1 MLIWTARVS
10 KKTKAVV
17 AVILAGILA
26 AAVLLL
32 VGRSGGGQD
41 AAAWQLTGNADRIAY
56 LESMGWQVEEE
67 PVETLQFLLPEK
79 LEEPYLTYNEL
90 QDSQGF
96 DLSACCGK
104 QVARYTY
111 TVTNYPGRP
120 EGVQANLY
128 VCEGQP
134 VAGIS
139 SAPGQTD
146 SRTHWSIRSRTEPV
160 RNGLRAKKELP
171 HCGSSFSWLKNQAS
185 VISVTAPEPTVRPP
199 SRIAKRRPFSMA
211 MGVISSTLISTL
223 SPGMHISV
231 PSGRVMTPVTSVV
244 RK

>member
-111 TVTNYPGRP
+111 TVTNYPGAAGGCPGRTCTSARGSRWP
-120 EGVQANLY
+120 
-128 VCEGQP
+128 
-134 VAGIS
+134 GIS

-146 SRTHWSIRSRTEPV
+146 SRTHWYY
-160 RNGLRAKKELP
+160 
-171 HCGSSFSWLKNQAS
+171 
-185 VISVTAPEPTVRPP
+185 PEQD
-199 SRIAKRRPFSMA
+199 
-211 MGVISSTLISTL
+211 
-223 SPGMHISV
+223 
-231 PSGRVMTPVTSVV
+231 
-244 RK
+244 

>member
-41 AAAWQLTGNADRIAY
+41 AAAWQLTGNATASPIWSPWLA
-56 LESMGWQVEEE
+56 GEEE

-128 VCEGQP
+128 VCEGSRWP
-134 VAGIS
+134 EIS

-160 RNGLRAKKELP
+160 RNGLRAKKNCRNAAVLFL
-171 HCGSSFSWLKNQAS
+171 G
-185 VISVTAPEPTVRPP
+185 
-199 SRIAKRRPFSMA
+199 
-211 MGVISSTLISTL
+211 
-223 SPGMHISV
+223 
-231 PSGRVMTPVTSVV
+231 
-244 RK
+244 

>member
-32 VGRSGGGQD
+32 VG
-41 AAAWQLTGNADRIAY
+41 RIAY

-134 VAGIS
+134 VAGDILC
-139 SAPGQTD
+139 AGADGFQDTL
-146 SRTHWSIRSRTEPV
+146 V
-160 RNGLRAKKELP
+160 Y
-171 HCGSSFSWLKNQAS
+171 
-185 VISVTAPEPTVRPP
+185 PEQD
-199 SRIAKRRPFSMA
+199 
-211 MGVISSTLISTL
+211 
-223 SPGMHISV
+223 
-231 PSGRVMTPVTSVV
+231 
-244 RK
+244 

>member
-90 QDSQGF
+90 PVS
-96 DLSACCGK
+96 
-104 QVARYTY
+104 YTHL
-111 TVTNYPGRP
+111 T
-120 EGVQANLY
+120 
-128 VCEGQP
+128 
-134 VAGIS
+134 
-139 SAPGQTD
+139 
-146 SRTHWSIRSRTEPV
+146 
-160 RNGLRAKKELP
+160 LP
-171 HCGSSFSWLKNQAS
+171 TKA
-185 VISVTAPEPTVRPP
+185 
-199 SRIAKRRPFSMA
+199 
-211 MGVISSTLISTL
+211 
-223 SPGMHISV
+223 
-231 PSGRVMTPVTSVV
+231 
-244 RK
+244 

>member
-1 MLIWTARVS
+1 MIAFL
-10 KKTKAVV
+10 KKNKF
-17 AVILAGILA
+17 
-26 AAVLLL
+26 
-32 VGRSGGGQD
+32 GRATFLPLTSMHGSGGIR
-41 AAAWQLTGNADRIAY
+41 NADRIAY

-134 VAGIS
+134 VAGDILC
-139 SAPGQTD
+139 AGADGFQDTL
-146 SRTHWSIRSRTEPV
+146 V
-160 RNGLRAKKELP
+160 Y
-171 HCGSSFSWLKNQAS
+171 
-185 VISVTAPEPTVRPP
+185 PEQD
-199 SRIAKRRPFSMA
+199 
-211 MGVISSTLISTL
+211 
-223 SPGMHISV
+223 
-231 PSGRVMTPVTSVV
+231 
-244 RK
+244 